1 VTRGEPGRR
10 RWRIRRKR
18 RWTEDVDIPAELGCC
33 LFELVAS
40 VAMFVSLLLIPA
52 ALMLR

>member
-1 VTRGEPGRR
+1 VTRDGRR

-18 RWTEDVDIPAELGCC
+18 RRTDDVDVPADIGCC

-40 VAMFVSLLLIPA
+40 AAACLVLLLIPA
-52 ALMLR
+52 ALLLR